1 MKAIVTGGA
10 GFIGS
15 HIAERL
21 INDGHEVIVID
32 DMSAG
37 KIKNVPDGCK
47 LLKFDI
53 SPYLH
58 TSTLKDVDV
67 IFHNAASKKNIC
79 LKDPIKDLQVNA
91 GGTLRLL
98 QLAKRYG
105 VKKFIHA
112 STGSVYGETTGQINE
127 NTVCNPVSY
136 YGVSKLAG
144 ERYVSMFDINT
155 TILRYFHVYGPRQE
169 DNPELGGVVAVFK
182 RQIKNGEPI
191 TIHGSGRQQRSF
203 THVSDVV
210 EANIQAWLNPVS
222 ENQVYNVASA
232 KYTTISELAEKLGAE
247 SIGHTDSLEGDIFQ
261 FNIDN
266 SKIVSELGI
275 NFKSL
280 NLIFT

>member
-21 INDGHEVIVID
+21 LNDGHEVLIID
-32 DMSAG
+32 DLSAG
-37 KIKNVPDGCK
+37 KMINIPDGAK
-47 LLKFDI
+47 FLKANILYASDHEHF
-53 SPYLH
+53 LRE
-58 TSTLKDVDV
+58 TDVV
-67 IFHNAASKKNIC
+67 FHNAASKKNVC
-79 LKDPIKDLQVNA
+79 LKDPSYDFMVNG

-98 QLAKRYG
+98 FDCKKAG
-105 VKKFIHA
+105 VKKFIQA
-112 STGSVYGETTGQINE
+112 STGSVYGSVSGLINE
-127 NTVCNPVSY
+127 NTLCNPVSY

-144 ERYVSMFDINT
+144 ERYVSMFDLNT

-169 DNPELGGVVAVFK
+169 DDPYLGGVVAVFK

-191 TIHGSGRQQRSF
+191 IIHGSGNQQRSF

-210 EANIQAWLNPVS
+210 EANIQAWLNPMS

-232 KYTTISELAEKLGAE
+232 QYTTIFELAEKLGAKD
-247 SIGHTDSLEGDIFQ
+247 IRYTDSLEGDIFK

-275 NFKSL
+275 TFKPF
-280 NLIFT
+280 NP